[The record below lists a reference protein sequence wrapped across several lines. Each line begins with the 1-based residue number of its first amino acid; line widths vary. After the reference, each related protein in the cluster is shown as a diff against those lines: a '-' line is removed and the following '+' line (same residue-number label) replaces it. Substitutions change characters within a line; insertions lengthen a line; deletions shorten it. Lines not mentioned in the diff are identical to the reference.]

1 MSSIQFWLSFDNG
14 AERLRLPVN
23 PESVRVTSPHS
34 YNDVKVS
41 KLGEYTVPGDPELKT
56 FEFSSFFPSEYNPAY
71 CEYTDI
77 PEPWEAIQKI
87 EKWRESRK
95 PCRLTITGTLIN
107 YDVTIRDI
115 EYDVEKAGS
124 PGDVYYTLTLKEFK
138 FVEFRKVDTSPQ
150 KAVIEQPPE
159 RPNQADKPTEYIV
172 VKGDSLSKIAAKMK
186 AKGVSIAWQ
195 QIYEKNKTTIGKNPN
210 KIYPGQRLV
219 I

>member
-71 CEYTDI
+71 CEYADI
-77 PEPWEAIQKI
+77 PDPWEAIQKI
-87 EKWRESRK
+87 EEWRESRK

-124 PGDVYYTLTLKEFK
+124 PGDVYYTLILKEFK